1 MLGYSLSSPRTV
13 VIVGGGIVG
22 LSAAWY
28 ARRDGHRVIVVERGS
43 PDRDGCSLGNSG
55 LVVPSHVIPLASPGA
70 IRVALRS
77 LFNPSSPLRLHP
89 RLDAEY
95 LRWCWLFCRNANEE
109 HVRRSAPALRD
120 IALLSKNCYEELTQ
134 AWGNRFHF
142 TQQGLLMLCATTHG
156 FEEEA
161 STAEFASRLGIPAEV
176 LDARAAAALEPG
188 IDMAI
193 AGAVRYPLDSHLAPQ
208 LFVPELTRQLE
219 ASGVELRWSTET
231 RGWRTTG
238 DRVTALL
245 AADGEIAGDEF
256 VLAAGSWSG
265 EIART
270 LGMRLPMQAGKGYN
284 LTLQQPR
291 VLPRMSS
298 ILLEARIAVTPMGST
313 LRFAGTLQ
321 LAGLDGSIDPRRVQA
336 IVDAIPR
343 YYPQFSAADFKGVK
357 PWSGLR
363 PCSPDGMPYIGRT
376 RRYSNLI
383 IASGH
388 AMMGMSLGP
397 GTGLLV
403 SDLVERRQ
411 PSMSLDRF
419 DPDRFA

>member
-1 MLGYSLSSPRTV
+1 LLGHSLSSSRTV
-13 VIVGGGIVG
+13 VIVGAGIVG

-43 PDRDGCSLGNSG
+43 PDRDCCSLGNSG
-55 LVVPSHVIPLASPGA
+55 LVVPSHVVPLASPGA
-70 IRVALRS
+70 LRVALRS
-77 LFNPSSPLRLHP
+77 LFNPRSPLRLHP
-89 RLDAEY
+89 RLDPEY
-95 LRWCWLFCRNANEE
+95 LRWCWLFWRNANEG
-109 HVRRSAPALRD
+109 HVRRSAPALLD
-120 IALLSKNCYEELTQ
+120 ISLLSKKCYEELAQ

-142 TQQGLLMLCATTHG
+142 TQQGMLMLCATAHG

-161 STAEFASRLGIPAEV
+161 GTAEFARGLGIPADV

-188 IDMAI
+188 VDMQI

-208 LFVPELTRQLE
+208 LFVAELTRRLQG
-219 ASGVELRWSTET
+219 SGVELCWATET
-231 RGWRTTG
+231 RGWKTSG
-238 DRVTALL
+238 AHITALSTGNG
-245 AADGEIAGDEF
+245 DIAGDEF

-270 LGMRLPMQAGKGYN
+270 LGMRLPLQAGKGYN
-284 LTLQQPR
+284 LTLPQPR

-321 LAGLDGSIDPRRVQA
+321 LAGLNRSIDPRRVHA
-336 IVDAIPR
+336 MVEAIPR
-343 YYPQFSAADFKGVK
+343 YYPQFSAADFKNIT

-383 IASGH
+383 VASGH

-403 SDLVERRQ
+403 SDLVGGRP
-411 PSMSLDRF
+411 PSMPLERF